1 LSWSLL
7 RQAMDSTTR
16 LSAFVIF
23 ILIGSSV
30 FTLTFRGVNGDLWV
44 ESLLTGLPG
53 GQVGFLIVVNAMVLV
68 LAFFL
73 DYFELAFIV
82 IVAVLSAYPATVLSS
97 LDIVSKV
104 DPNKIMI
111 EVLQT
116 APGETPQIEF
126 K

>member
-1 LSWSLL
+1 MASP
-7 RQAMDSTTR
+7 AR

-53 GQVGFLIVVNAMVLV
+53 GQIGFLIVVNLLVFV

-82 IVAVLSAYPATVLSS
+82 IPLLRPVADKLGIDLIWFGVLLGVNMPSA
-97 LDIVSKV
+97 
-104 DPNKIMI
+104 DPHPRSA
-111 EVLQT
+111 L
-116 APGETPQIEF
+116 A
-126 K
+126 